1 MFSCRLS
8 VFEQDFRN
16 NYLAQKSFLAFAE
29 YVKSTHGK
37 QSFTFQ
43 LTSLQ
48 RN

>member
-1 MFSCRLS
+1 MFSCKLS

-16 NYLAQKSFLAFAE
+16 NYLAQKSFLVFAE

-43 LTSLQ
+43 LTSL
-48 RN
+48 